1 MELVYLLEKILC
13 RAVRCVAEALGT
25 LPPAWPLWLFLFMQ
39 TISGSLLK
47 VTGGG
52 GKVKKKKKIQ
62 ACRPPGWCSPFSLSH
77 CLLALV
83 LLLKVAKSRSTI
95 PFSGFDSF
103 VSR

>member
-1 MELVYLLEKILC
+1 MCCRGSGYITASMAFVAFPLYANNLRELVEGY
-13 RAVRCVAEALGT
+13 
-25 LPPAWPLWLFLFMQ
+25 W
-39 TISGSLLK
+39 
-47 VTGGG
+47 GGRKG
-52 GKVKKKKKIQ
+52 LKKKKIQ
-62 ACRPPGWCSPFSLSH
+62 AYRPPRWCSPFSLSH

>member
-52 GKVKKKKKIQ
+52 GKVKKKKKN
-62 ACRPPGWCSPFSLSH
+62 PGLQTTWVVLTLLPES
-77 CLLALV
+77 LLAGSGAALEGGKKQIHNPV
-83 LLLKVAKSRSTI
+83 LR
-95 PFSGFDSF
+95 F
-103 VSR
+103 